1 MNQQK
6 NSKASAGRLETL
18 LRRELNRA
26 RRAHWR
32 AALGPALAVSIMI
45 LLAAALLL
53 QLGAPSDAG
62 GGRVLATT
70 VWILAALPLLLA
82 FLWPWRRLPGLGELL
97 REAEG
102 RAETKQL
109 IETAADVAAGRLSG
123 KGYSAELMDAILE
136 RAVERAADGL
146 PEPLQ
151 GVWPRRGRRSL
162 LVLLP
167 LFLLAALLPS
177 SAGIRPL
184 AFLTAP
190 GDAEHYAERAWLDLI
205 PGDIELPA
213 GSAFS
218 LELVERGLPWR
229 FPGELVLEIDET
241 GDLFRPVTMESSDSL
256 HRHVFDAVHRGF
268 SYRARHGRHRSDTYR
283 VDVFHPPVLDSL
295 VVTATPPAYT
305 GQPTRRLTGL
315 QSSELRLPVGSQV
328 ELHGLA
334 SSELSGAWILVGD
347 SDSLDLAV
355 QGRTAAGEL
364 RLDADLRLSMGL
376 RDRRGTVTL
385 TPTLLELRALADR
398 APSVEILSPGPD
410 EDLSR
415 DLLESLELLATD
427 DYGIAGVELHAVK
440 RGEPDTLSSA
450 LPLGELAGQPRV
462 SLRHLWDLGELF
474 ELFPGDVVE
483 YWLTTWDQ
491 HPDLPGRGRSR
502 VQRLRLPSI
511 AEIYAEIEEEDGG
524 RDDLLEEM
532 TDEGER
538 LQEDLRRMEQEL
550 RADPELD
557 WEKQEELREA
567 FENMEKL
574 SEQLQ
579 ELSRSLGERSEALSE
594 NEMLRQEMADKLE
607 AIEELME
614 ELRDTEAG
622 ELLRKFQEMVES
634 MDPSTMP
641 EDLADLRL
649 DHEEIL
655 EQLERTEAMLEQL
668 MRDQKMDALRR
679 QVDEMIERQE
689 DLRAETEALQE
700 EQAEATDEAE
710 ADAEPQDGESG
721 EQSEDGE
728 ESDEDQEAR
737 EALAEQ
743 QEKLAEQTKELEKQV
758 EETAEELAE
767 DFPEESEQMQQEPE
781 DSAVP
786 PMDEASERMKS
797 GDEQAP
803 QDQQKA
809 SEKLLKLYWRLS
821 QAQAG
826 MSAQMDMVAMEAL
839 DGVTRQA
846 LELSIR
852 EEDQQSEMTRLFRSG
867 RRPER
872 LRESARMQMGLY
884 QSMEKVREG
893 LIDAARKTFAVS
905 RKAMRSSSEALESMQ
920 TSVAELEAGHQA
932 QGIQQAGRSVEQLN
946 ITVIELLRGVQ
957 SQGQGTGSCPNPGQS
972 MQDMLQRQ
980 EQLNKESRGQ
990 SQQMGPG
997 GLSMEQRA
1005 GMARLKAEQGAIRE
1019 GLQEMMGEGDGETLG
1034 RLDQII
1040 EEMREIEKELEAGR
1054 ISEETLRRQ
1063 EKVFER
1069 LLDAQRSVHRRD
1081 FKRERQGESADELAP
1096 LWPEIDEGA
1105 DPLAKLREE
1114 IRRGQE
1120 GAAPSEYEELIQEYY
1135 RSLLEFEGGVN
1146 P

>member
-1 MNQQK
+1 MKERENNQ
-6 NSKASAGRLETL
+6 ASAGRLGTL
-18 LRRELNRA
+18 LRRELSRA

-32 AALGPALAVSIMI
+32 AALGPALAVSLLI
-45 LLAAALLL
+45 LFAAALLL
-53 QLGAPSDAG
+53 QLRAPADAG
-62 GGRVLATT
+62 GGRILATT
-70 VWILAALPLLLA
+70 FWVLAALPLALA
-82 FLWPWRRLPGLGELL
+82 FIWPWRRLPGLGELL
-97 REAEG
+97 RETEG

-123 KGYSAELMDAILE
+123 KGYSPELMDAILE
-136 RAVERAADGL
+136 RAVTRAAAGL

-151 GVWPRRGRRSL
+151 GAWPRRGRRAL
-162 LVLLP
+162 LVMLP

-177 SAGIRPL
+177 RAGIRPL
-184 AFLTAP
+184 AFLAAP
-190 GDAEHYAERAWLDLI
+190 GDPGHYAERAWLELL
-205 PGDIELPA
+205 PGDSTLLA
-213 GSAFS
+213 GSPLN
-218 LELVERGLPWR
+218 LELIEHDLPWR
-229 FPGELVLEIDET
+229 FAGELVLEIDET
-241 GDLFRPVTMESSDSL
+241 GDLFRPVALESRDSL
-256 HRHVFDAVHRGF
+256 HRHAFEAVHRGF
-268 SYRARHGRHRSDTYR
+268 SYRARHGRRRSETYR
-283 VDVFHPPVLDSL
+283 VEVFHPPLLDSL
-295 VVTATPPAYT
+295 RITASPPAYT
-305 GQPTRRLTGL
+305 GLPIRRLNGL
-315 QSSELRLPVGSQV
+315 QSSELRLPAGSQL
-328 ELHGLA
+328 ELRGLA
-334 SSELSGAWILVGD
+334 SSELDRAWLQVGE
-347 SDSLDLAV
+347 SDSLELV
-355 QGRTAAGEL
+355 VEGRSVIGEF
-364 RLDADLRLSMGL
+364 RLDGDLRLAMGL
-376 RDRRGTVTL
+376 RDRRGTVTI

-398 APSVEILSPGPD
+398 APSVEILAPGPD

-427 DYGIAGVELHAVK
+427 DYGIAEVNLHAVK

-450 LPLGELAGQPRV
+450 LPLGELADQPRV
-462 SLRHLWDLGELF
+462 SLRHLWNLGELF
-474 ELFPGDVVE
+474 DLFPGDVVE
-483 YWLTTWDQ
+483 YWLTTMD
-491 HPDLPGRGRSR
+491 HRPGVPGLGRSR
-502 VQRLRLPSI
+502 IHRLRLPSI
-511 AEIYAEIEEEDGG
+511 AEIYAEIEAEDGG
-524 RDDLLEEM
+524 RENLLEEM
-532 TDEGER
+532 TEEGER

-594 NEMLRQEMADKLE
+594 NEMLRQEMAEKLE

-622 ELLRKFQEMVES
+622 ELLRKFQEMVEN
-634 MDPSTMP
+634 MDPSTLP
-641 EDLADLRL
+641 EELSELRM

-689 DLRAETEALQE
+689 ELRAETEALQE
-700 EQAEATDEAE
+700 EQADEAE
-710 ADAEPQDGESG
+710 SGESE
-721 EQSEDGE
+721 EQSEAGDEGE
-728 ESDEDQEAR
+728 ESEDGADQQESR
-737 EALAEQ
+737 DDLAEQ
-743 QEKLAEQTKELEKQV
+743 QEKLAEEARELEEQV
-758 EETAEELAE
+758 EQTAEELAE
-767 DFPEESEQMQQEPE
+767 DFPEESEKMQQEPE

-786 PMDEASERMKS
+786 PMEDASERMKS
-797 GDEQAP
+797 GDEEAS

-821 QAQAG
+821 QAQAS
-826 MSAQMDMVAMEAL
+826 MSAQTDMAAMEAL

-872 LRESARMQMGLY
+872 LRESARRQMGLY
-884 QSMEKVREG
+884 QSMERVREE
-893 LIDAARKTFAVS
+893 LMNAARKTFAVS
-905 RKAMRSSSEALESMQ
+905 RKAMRASSEALESMQ
-920 TSVAELEAGHQA
+920 ASVAELEAGRQV

-946 ITVIELLRGVQ
+946 IAVIELLRGVQ

-980 EQLNKESRGQ
+980 EKLNQETRGQ
-990 SQQMGPG
+990 GQQQGPG
-997 GLSMEQRA
+997 GLSLEQRA

-1019 GLQEMMGEGDGETLG
+1019 GLQDMMGGDGETLG

-1040 EEMREIEKELEAGR
+1040 EEMREIEKDFEAGR

-1081 FKRERQGESADELAP
+1081 FKRERQGESADELTP
-1096 LWPEIDEGA
+1096 LWPGIEEGD

-1120 GAAPSEYEELIQEYY
+1120 GSAPPEYEELIQEYY
-1135 RSLLEFEGGVN
+1135 RSLLEREGGVN

>member
-1 MNQQK
+1 MNGPK
-6 NSKASAGRLETL
+6 DSRITGDRLEAL

-32 AALGPALAVSIMI
+32 AALGPALAVSTLI
-45 LLAAALLL
+45 LLCAALLL
-53 QLGAPSDAG
+53 LLIAPEDAG
-62 GGRVLATT
+62 AGRTLALT
-70 VWILAALPLLLA
+70 VWILAALPLVLA
-82 FLWPWRRLPGLGELL
+82 FLWPWRRLPGLSRLL
-97 REAEG
+97 REAES
-102 RAETKQL
+102 RADTRQL
-109 IETAADVAAGRLSG
+109 IETAADVAAGRLAG
-123 KGYSAELMDAILE
+123 KGYGGELMDAVLE
-136 RAVERAADGL
+136 RAVQRAAEGL

-151 GVWPRRGRRSL
+151 GPWPRRGRRAL
-162 LVLLP
+162 IVLLP
-167 LFLLAALLPS
+167 LFLLAALVPS

-184 AFLTAP
+184 AFLAAP
-190 GDAEHYAERAWLDLI
+190 GDPSHYAERAWLELA
-205 PGDIELPA
+205 PGDIELAA
-213 GSAFS
+213 GSPLS
-218 LELVERGLPWR
+218 LELVERNLPWR
-229 FPGELVLEIDET
+229 FPGELLLEIDET
-241 GDLFRPVTMESSDSL
+241 GDLFRPVSLESADSL
-256 HRHVFDAVHRGF
+256 HRHAMEAVHRSF
-268 SYRARHGRHRSDTYR
+268 TYRARRGRRRSETYR

-295 VVTATPPAYT
+295 TVRATPPAYT
-305 GQPTRRLTGL
+305 SLPVRQLGGL
-315 QSSELRLPVGSQV
+315 QSSELRLPAGSRL
-328 ELHGLA
+328 ELWGLA
-334 SSELSGAWILVGD
+334 SSELEHAWLTLGEGD
-347 SDSLDLAV
+347 SLELALD
-355 QGRTAAGEL
+355 GRGVAGEI
-364 RLDADLRLSMGL
+364 RVEEDLRLAMGL
-376 RDRRGTVTL
+376 RDRRGSVTL
-385 TPTLLELRALADR
+385 TPTLLELRALPDR
-398 APSVEILSPGPD
+398 APSVEILAPGPD

-427 DYGIAGVELHAVK
+427 DYGIATVELHAVK

-450 LPLGELAGQPRV
+450 IPLGDLAGQPRV
-462 SLRHLWDLGELF
+462 SLRHLWDLGEHF
-474 ELFPGDVVE
+474 DLFPGDVVE
-483 YWLTTWDQ
+483 YWLTTRDH
-491 HPDLPGRGRSR
+491 HPGLPGLGRSR
-502 VQRLRLPSI
+502 VQRLRVPSI
-511 AEIYAEIEEEDGG
+511 AEIYAEIEEEDGVRG
-524 RDDLLEEM
+524 DLLEEM
-532 TDEGER
+532 VDEGER

-567 FENMEKL
+567 FENMEKM

-579 ELSRSLGERSEALSE
+579 ELSRSLGERSEALAE
-594 NEMLRQEMADKLE
+594 NEMLRQEMAEKLE
-607 AIEELME
+607 SIEQLME

-622 ELLRKFQEMVES
+622 ELLRRFQEMVES

-641 EDLADLRL
+641 EELAELRM

-689 DLRAETEALQE
+689 ELRAETEALQE
-700 EQAEATDEAE
+700 EEQQAG
-710 ADAEPQDGESG
+710 DGE
-721 EQSEDGE
+721 EDAPESESGE
-728 ESDEDQEAR
+728 ESDEADTGEEKQDGSEQ
-737 EALAEQ
+737 LAEL
-743 QEKLAEQTKELEKQV
+743 QEKLAEEARELEEEV
-758 EETAEELAE
+758 EKTADELSEE
-767 DFPEESEQMQQEPE
+767 FPEESEQMRQEQE

-786 PMDEASERMKS
+786 PMEDASERMKS

-809 SEKLLKLYWRLS
+809 SEKLLKLYWQLA

-826 MSAQMDMVAMEAL
+826 MSSQMDMMAMEAL

-852 EEDQQSEMTRLFRSG
+852 EEDQQAEMTRLFRAG
-867 RRPER
+867 RRPEQA
-872 LRESARMQMGLY
+872 RESARRQMGLY
-884 QSMEKVREG
+884 QSMERVREE
-893 LIDAARKTFAVS
+893 LMEAARKTFAVS

-920 TSVAELEAGHQA
+920 TSVAELEAGRQA

-957 SQGQGTGSCPNPGQS
+957 SQGQGQGSCPNPSQS
-972 MQDMLQRQ
+972 MQDMLKRQ
-980 EQLNKESRGQ
+980 EQLNQDSRGQ
-990 SQQMGPG
+990 AQQQGPG
-997 GLSMEQRA
+997 GLSLEQRA

-1019 GLQEMMGEGDGETLG
+1019 GLEEMMGGDGETLG

-1040 EEMREIEKELEAGR
+1040 EEMHEIEKDFEAGR

-1096 LWPEIDEGA
+1096 LWPGVEDDE

-1120 GAAPSEYEELIQEYY
+1120 GAAPPEYEELIQEYY
-1135 RSLLEFEGGVN
+1135 RSLLEREGEVN